1 MAMVRNEAPWIQILS
16 EEDLHFVKRFVQA
29 SGSLKEIAGVYGVS
43 YPTVRLRL
51 DRIIAKIQVAD
62 TEQGSSEFER
72 ILRLQHA
79 EGRIDLETLKV
90 LLTAHR
96 REMESRGG
104 QAGQA
109 GQAEQAG

>member
-1 MAMVRNEAPWIQILS
+1 MAVASNEVRWIQALS
-16 EEDLHFVKRFVQA
+16 DEDLHFVKRFVQA
-29 SGSLKEIAGVYGVS
+29 SGSLKEMAGVYGVS

-51 DRIIAKIQVAD
+51 DRVIAKIQVAD
-62 TEQGSSEFER
+62 TDQGSSEFER

-90 LLTAHR
+90 LLAAHR

-109 GQAEQAG
+109 EQAG

>member
-1 MAMVRNEAPWIQILS
+1 MAAVKAEAWWIEALGD
-16 EEDLHFVKRFVQA
+16 EDLHFVKRFVQA
-29 SGSLKEIAGVYGVS
+29 SGSLKEMAGVYGVS

-62 TEQGSSEFER
+62 SGQTISEFER

-90 LLTAHR
+90 LLAAHR
-96 REMESRGG
+96 REVESRGG

-109 GQAEQAG
+109 EQAG

>member
-1 MAMVRNEAPWIQILS
+1 MAAVKGEARWIEVLS
-16 EEDLHFVKRFVQA
+16 DEDLHFVKRFMQA

-51 DRIIAKIQVAD
+51 DRIIAKLQVAD
-62 TEQGSSEFER
+62 SQQSISEFER

-90 LLTAHR
+90 LLAAHR
-96 REMESRGG
+96 REMAAGNHQTG

-109 GQAEQAG
+109 G